1 MKPVTINA
9 ADGTVATIRHG
20 PQVKKS
26 ISELKMPLLEQKA
39 QKSLIADFETLAKKH
54 NLTPRKAARLL
65 NVNLDKSQ
73 TLSKRLNMDSSG
85 ATIIHNINIT
95 SNNIYGSRAGSEL
108 DRGKQSQNLRFPQQ
122 IINEHVNEEA
132 SKPQSKEQLNTE
144 TQQDLRSKLTPPN
157 KLPKLVDGSEIS

>member
-65 NVNLDKSQ
+65 NVNLDKS
-73 TLSKRLNMDSSG
+73 
-85 ATIIHNINIT
+85 
-95 SNNIYGSRAGSEL
+95 
-108 DRGKQSQNLRFPQQ
+108 
-122 IINEHVNEEA
+122 
-132 SKPQSKEQLNTE
+132 
-144 TQQDLRSKLTPPN
+144 
-157 KLPKLVDGSEIS
+157 